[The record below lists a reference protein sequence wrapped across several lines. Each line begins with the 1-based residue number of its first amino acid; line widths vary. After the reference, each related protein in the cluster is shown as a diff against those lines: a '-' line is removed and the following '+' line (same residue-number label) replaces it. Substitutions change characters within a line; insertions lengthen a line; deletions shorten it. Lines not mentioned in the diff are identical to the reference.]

1 MRHAGSSSNASEAF
15 CRESWTQTSHR
26 SANWCKQAAVDTSP
40 PSPLIIQSTAFVFRM
55 KPKSAESPRTLHAH
69 HWERSR
75 TDVIAKLTVV
85 LELLIIPPETGQWSS
100 WEWSQRWS
108 CVVFSSCSRSTD
120 VCGPTILKER
130 RRSGQT
136 GFNTECPRQRISA
149 SRSA

>member
-1 MRHAGSSSNASEAF
+1 
-15 CRESWTQTSHR
+15 
-26 SANWCKQAAVDTSP
+26 
-40 PSPLIIQSTAFVFRM
+40 M
-55 KPKSAESPRTLHAH
+55 KPKSAESPSTLHAH

-85 LELLIIPPETGQWSS
+85 LELLTTHQKPGNGAAGNG
-100 WEWSQRWS
+100 RKDGL
-108 CVVFSSCSRSTD
+108 VFFHPVQGNTD

-136 GFNTECPRQRISA
+136 GFNTEYPRQRISA